1 MLELTFQD
9 LQPWLLKLWA
19 APAAL
24 GFALLF
30 NVPARSLP
38 ACCIL
43 AVIGHFTR
51 LVVTH
56 HGGDIVLGT
65 LTGAVLI
72 GLGAEWWASRHRH
85 IGTIYAISAAIPMV
99 PGTYMYKAVQALLKL
114 SNLTA
119 QADVEAILVDAGV
132 NAVKGGMILMA
143 LAFGIAAPVLLWP
156 QKND

>member
-1 MLELTFQD
+1 MFELSFAH

-30 NVPARSLP
+30 NVPPRSLI
-38 ACCIL
+38 ACCVL
-43 AVIGHFTR
+43 AVLGHVTR
-51 LVVTH
+51 LVVTQC
-56 HGGDIVLGT
+56 GGDIVLGT
-65 LTGAVLI
+65 LIGAVAM

-99 PGTYMYKAVQALLKL
+99 PGTYMYKAVQGLLQL
-114 SNLTA
+114 SNLGA
-119 QADVEAILVDAGV
+119 QANVEAILVDAGV
-132 NAVKGGMILMA
+132 NAVKGVMILMA